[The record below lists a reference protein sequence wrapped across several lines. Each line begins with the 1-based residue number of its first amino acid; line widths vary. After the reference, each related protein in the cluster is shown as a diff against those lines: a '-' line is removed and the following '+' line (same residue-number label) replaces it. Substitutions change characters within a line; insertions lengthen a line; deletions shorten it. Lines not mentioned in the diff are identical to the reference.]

1 MNGGG
6 RERLKSWDWRARFRR
21 WGCLCSSIV
30 TDIAR
35 GNEYRV
41 DESLAFL
48 FYGKNTGIPLW

>member
-1 MNGGG
+1 M
-6 RERLKSWDWRARFRR
+6 RDWRARFRR
-21 WGCLCSSIV
+21 WGCSCSSIV

-48 FYGKNTGIPLW
+48 FYGKNTGIPL